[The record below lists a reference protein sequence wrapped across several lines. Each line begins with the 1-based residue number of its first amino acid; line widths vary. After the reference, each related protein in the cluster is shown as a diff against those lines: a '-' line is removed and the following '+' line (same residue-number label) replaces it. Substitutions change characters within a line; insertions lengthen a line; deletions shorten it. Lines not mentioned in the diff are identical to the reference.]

1 MMSVSESKGE
11 LLERIRW
18 LKNSDVAEVVK
29 QRIKEFKS
37 FNEKSSKEWFS
48 EMCFC
53 ILTANSSA
61 ELGMKIQDKHG
72 LLFFESQYDTLKNI
86 LKAEGHRFY
95 NKRAEFIC
103 SARRYGNIKEII
115 SRFRSGKEARE
126 WLVRHI
132 KGLGYKEAS
141 HFLRNVGFDDVA
153 ILDRHIMR
161 ILEEHNLIGEIRS
174 LTKRRYLEIEKIL
187 EKIAEDV
194 GLSLAE
200 LDLYLWYMKTG
211 QILK

>member
-1 MMSVSESKGE
+1 MSVSESKGE

-61 ELGMKIQDKHG
+61 ELGMKIQDKYG

-126 WLVRHI
+126 WLVGHI

-161 ILEEHNLIGEIRS
+161 ILEEHNLIGEIRT
-174 LTKRRYLEIEKIL
+174 LTKRRYLEIERIL
-187 EKIAEDV
+187 EKIAKDV
-194 GLSLAE
+194 GLTLAE
-200 LDLYLWYMKTG
+200 LDLYLWYIKTG